1 LPSPT
6 WRQRFELAR
15 FDLVDHPLSN
25 LRCRSQL
32 ARLAIGARSRT
43 RRERYGESRC
53 RSWDLRRWRTACL
66 ANRPVTGHRGH
77 RSIRPAVAST
87 SIRSRSPR
95 SGVQSMSSA
104 GRPRGHDTDRRRT
117 GPGVT
122 VRVGKYTVTVSVPLW
137 SSDTSASHPSCDYVC
152 HQSLCPSV
160 IMCRNQS
167 AAERPAAFIT
177 SIPST
182 GPEVVFAR

>member
-25 LRCRSQL
+25 LRCPSQL

-53 RSWDLRRWRTACL
+53 RSWDLRRWCTACL

-87 SIRSRSPR
+87 SIRSLRRPR
-95 SGVQSMSSA
+95 SGVRCHRLDDRA
-104 GRPRGHDTDRRRT
+104 DTTPTDDGR
-117 GPGVT
+117 
-122 VRVGKYTVTVSVPLW
+122 VRVLQ
-137 SSDTSASHPSCDYVC
+137 SASVNTLSPS
-152 HQSLCPSV
+152 QSLCGVVTHQPPIPVAITYV
-160 IMCRNQS
+160 IRVCVHVLLGRADFLS
-167 AAERPAAFIT
+167 EPAAPRR
-177 SIPST
+177 SK
-182 GPEVVFAR
+182 E